1 MYYKTKGSFSMI
13 ATQDKVA
20 DIVTHYPK
28 TADVFRKHGIDFCCG
43 GQISLEEAV
52 SNHPKLSL
60 TPLIQELED
69 ASQQQ
74 GEGMQPQ
81 YLSVPSLI
89 QYIQARYHDTLREEF
104 KQLTPYVTKL
114 SRVHGPNHPNLVT
127 LKSTFD
133 AFKSAMLTHTDEE
146 DQNAFPKLVRSAN
159 GETVEDIDAV
169 VQSLV
174 DDHDEAGALLQ
185 QMRELTHDFQPPAEA
200 CGTWRLVYD
209 RIAHLER
216 ETHAH
221 VHLEN
226 HVLFPKITG

>member
-1 MYYKTKGSFSMI
+1 MI

-60 TPLIQELED
+60 TPLLQELED

-133 AFKSAMLTHTDEE
+133 AFKSAMLTHTD
-146 DQNAFPKLVRSAN
+146 
-159 GETVEDIDAV
+159 
-169 VQSLV
+169 
-174 DDHDEAGALLQ
+174 
-185 QMRELTHDFQPPAEA
+185 
-200 CGTWRLVYD
+200 
-209 RIAHLER
+209 
-216 ETHAH
+216 
-221 VHLEN
+221 
-226 HVLFPKITG
+226 

>member
-1 MYYKTKGSFSMI
+1 MI

-60 TPLIQELED
+60 TPLLQELED

-74 GEGMQPQ
+74 DEGMQPQ